1 MELPQIQRQPEAW
14 QVRKVSNTVHRGTD
28 QSTKSFLSET
38 KTDVGSNWRG
48 ASVGRRV
55 LFGHWLVGGCGGGG
69 SLLISLP
76 LTLCASF
83 FFARLAPLCR
93 LSLFLTSLIIQNE
106 TNRVDNIATVQRIT
120 RRPRR
125 WQRTILRGSPGQTAI
140 GPSRIQRN
148 RPAAFAVHFSPFSD
162 DKRCSRIRCCLSRS
176 PSGRSF
182 FSLF

>member
-1 MELPQIQRQPEAW
+1 MSEVTEEA
-14 QVRKVSNTVHRGTD
+14 T
-28 QSTKSFLSET
+28 
-38 KTDVGSNWRG
+38 

-55 LFGHWLVGGCGGGG
+55 LFGYWLVGGCGGGG

-76 LTLCASF
+76 LTLRASSF
-83 FFARLAPLCR
+83 FFGRLAPLSR

-125 WQRTILRGSPGQTAI
+125 WQRTILRGSPGQTPI

-148 RPAAFAVHFSPFSD
+148 RPVAFVDRAPFFPFSD

-182 FSLF
+182 FSLLTNKMKAFSWPIHGPD